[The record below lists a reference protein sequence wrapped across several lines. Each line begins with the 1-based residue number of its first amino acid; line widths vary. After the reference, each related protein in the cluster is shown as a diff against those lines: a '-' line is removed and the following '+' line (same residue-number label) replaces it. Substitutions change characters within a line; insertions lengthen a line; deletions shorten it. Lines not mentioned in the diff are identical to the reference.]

1 MVFSLGRYL
10 FSTSPQRFGQGIAV
24 VLFFALFLVACRPTP
39 TPTVDVNMD
48 SYVQPEWIDQYI
60 RDSLHVKQPLHC
72 FLTLQKSIPQKWQRP
87 ALEGFY
93 YHLPEKLD
101 DGLVDRWLDTAY
113 DVLTDQNV
121 RSFLK
126 MIEGQRLIEKGEY
139 RSAVPRLQESYEL
152 ALQERQ
158 YFRANDARRYLAR
171 SYMLQGDYPV
181 ALSLLLKVHGF
192 LEGKPDLL
200 HQVRKF
206 ETMMEI
212 MRVHQLVGDYPK
224 ALYWGKKAL
233 RYAQPEQWGQMVIVG
248 ERLAE
253 TWLSIDQPDSAWHYL
268 QLSAAWRNQFQVRHD
283 VTNWHYMMGKALIA
297 RGGCREA
304 LDQLQRAASGNLEQ
318 FNRRKIAAIQLSLA
332 DAYSCLGNGAAA
344 LRHYQD
350 ALAITPDTAAIAD
363 IHYKIAGL
371 YEQQGR
377 FRESL
382 LHTQLGARF
391 SNISYNAEKGRA
403 LGKIESQLAL
413 ERTENRIKLLAANQR
428 SHQFQIALV
437 LILCLSAATVLAFAY
452 DRQRRRRRSL
462 ESERKLLYAEKVIQE
477 QKLRIAALSLTE
489 KEKEVD
495 ALQQLIELKNNLIA
509 SLEQKIVP
517 PEPDANGRPLRMLTD
532 LDWEVFRDSFERQFP
547 GYLQRVKMQFPKIT
561 HTEVRLFLF
570 IKVGLDNLEIS
581 SISGISLESVYRN
594 RTRLRQK
601 LGLGSSE
608 NLEQFVY
615 GF

>member
-1 MVFSLGRYL
+1 MVLSLGRY
-10 FSTSPQRFGQGIAV
+10 FFRASPLRFGQRMAV
-24 VLFFALFLVACRPTP
+24 AFFLAFLFAACRPTP
-39 TPTVDVNMD
+39 APTVDANTD
-48 SYVQPEWIDQYI
+48 SYVQPEWIGQYI
-60 RDSLHVKQPLHC
+60 RDTLHVKQPLHC
-72 FLTLQKSIPQKWQRP
+72 FLTLQKSVPQKWQRS

-113 DVLTDQNV
+113 AVLIDPNV

-139 RSAVPRLQESYEL
+139 RPAIPCLQESYDL
-152 ALQERQ
+152 ALQQGQ
-158 YFRANDARRYLAR
+158 YFRANDALRYLAR
-171 SYMLQGDYPV
+171 SYTLQGDYPM

-206 ETMMEI
+206 ETMIEI
-212 MRVHQLVGDYPK
+212 MRVHQLAGDYPK

-233 RYAQPEQWGQMVIVG
+233 RYVQPEKWGQIVITG

-253 TWLSIDQPDSAWHYL
+253 TWLSMDQPDSAWHYL
-268 QLSAAWRNQFQVRHD
+268 TMSAALRKQFRVQHD
-283 VTNWHYMMGKALIA
+283 VTNWHYLMGKVLIA

-304 LDQLQRAASGNLEQ
+304 LDQLQQAASGNLER

-332 DAYSCLGNGAAA
+332 DAYSCLGKGADA

-350 ALAITPDTAAIAD
+350 ALAITPDTAAFAD

-382 LHTQLGARF
+382 LHIRLGIRF

-413 ERTENRIKLLAANQR
+413 ERTENRVKLLAANQR
-428 SHQFQIALV
+428 SHTFQIALV

-517 PEPDANGRPLRMLTD
+517 PEPDTNERPLRMLTE
-532 LDWEVFRDSFERQFP
+532 LDWGMFRDSFERQFP

-561 HTEVRLFLF
+561 HTEIRLFLF

-601 LGLGSSE
+601 LGLESSE
-608 NLEQFVY
+608 NLEQFVS